1 MKGNREIKITIGDF
15 IPETVKAEIKEKIL
29 SGVCPYCF
37 GIGKIKAMQN
47 YMTYDAGTIRGPDT
61 YIDCPFCNGTGRRA

>member
-1 MKGNREIKITIGDF
+1 MKENEEVKINLNF
-15 IPETVKAEIKEKIL
+15 IPEVIQAEIKEQIL

-37 GIGKIKAMQN
+37 GSGKLKVMQN

-61 YIDCPFCNGTGRRA
+61 YISCPFCGGTGRRK

>member
-1 MKGNREIKITIGDF
+1 MKENVEVKITLDF
-15 IPETVKAEIKEKIL
+15 IPETIQAEIKEKIL

-37 GIGKIKAMQN
+37 GSGKVKAMQN

-61 YIDCPFCNGTGRRA
+61 YISCPFCSGTGRRK

>member
-1 MKGNREIKITIGDF
+1 MKENAEVKITLDF
-15 IPETVKAEIKEKIL
+15 IPETIQAEIKEKIL

-37 GIGKIKAMQN
+37 GSGKVKVMQN

-61 YIDCPFCNGTGRRA
+61 YIDCPFCNGTGRRK

>member
-1 MKGNREIKITIGDF
+1 MKENAEVKITLNLT
-15 IPETVKAEIKEKIL
+15 PETIQAEIKEKIL

-37 GIGKIKAMQN
+37 GSGKVKVMRN

-61 YIDCPFCNGTGRRA
+61 YIDCPFCNGTGRRK